1 MMNNPQNSLFPELP
15 AYPRLPPVQFLGNK
29 ERLLNWLFSF
39 IPLSTRSRPL
49 KFLDA
54 FSGSGVVAFEAKRRD
69 FSVTANDLLQCCWH
83 TIHGLVQNSTDRLTS
98 EEVVTLFSE
107 STQAEELMQKL
118 FTNRFLIASEAKLL
132 DQFRAN
138 VELLPPLKQSLAL
151 TMMNRAL
158 TRKVIMGH
166 FAHLQAINYANQP
179 SRIKRNPSITKPL
192 QTLFLELLPEFN
204 QAIFSNNLSHLTYNQ
219 DILEV
224 LTTTTSYDIA
234 YFDPPYCLSHG
245 DYQAFYHLL
254 ETFNRYWTDKTFIG
268 GTNRYHP
275 PLATGF
281 DKKATVITA
290 LQTLFELSREIPLWI
305 ISYNDRSYPS
315 VTELAKLLRN
325 TSRQVSIHRY
335 QYLNSRG
342 GKGAVKGSSEILW
355 VAERL

>member
-1 MMNNPQNSLFPELP
+1 MNNPQNSLFPELP
-15 AYPRLPPVQFLGNK
+15 TYPCLPSVQFLGNK
-29 ERLLNWLFSF
+29 ERLLNWLFSV
-39 IPLSTRSRPL
+39 IPSSTHSQPL
-49 KFLDA
+49 RFLDA

-83 TIHGLVQNSTDRLTS
+83 TIHGLVQNSTDILTT
-98 EEVVTLFSE
+98 EEVALLFSD
-107 STQAEELMQKL
+107 TVQAGELMQKL
-118 FTNRFLIASEAKLL
+118 FTDKFLKASETKLL

-138 VELLPPLKQSLAL
+138 AELLPPLKRSLAF
-151 TMMNRAL
+151 TIMNRAL

-179 SRIKRNPSITKPL
+179 ARIKRNPSIAKPL
-192 QTLFLELLPEFN
+192 QDLFLELLPEFN
-204 QAIFSNNLSHLTYNQ
+204 QAVFSNHLSHLTYNQ
-219 DILEV
+219 DTLEL
-224 LTTTTSYDIA
+224 LTLKASYDIA

-254 ETFNRYWTDKTFIG
+254 ETFSRYWTAKTFVG

-281 DKKATVITA
+281 DKKATVIPA
-290 LQTLFELSREIPLWI
+290 LQKLFELSREIPLWV

-315 VTELAKLLRN
+315 VTEFEKLLRN
-325 TSRQVSIHRY
+325 TSRQVTVHRFE
-335 QYLNSRG
+335 YLNSRG
-342 GKGAVKGSSEILW
+342 GKGSVKGSSEILW